1 MRSAGKYSTAA
12 GRSLLQTPTEKS
24 QKNIKAMHQGT
35 QDGDWDTL
43 WQRFALGLK
52 PLESHR
58 QQTQSYSKAPDWHAV
73 LAKLLGIQ
81 CMAAQLTPEVKKKK
95 MTQPGFGTIVLISA
109 NLNTVF
115 STKAKGQL

>member
-1 MRSAGKYSTAA
+1 
-12 GRSLLQTPTEKS
+12 
-24 QKNIKAMHQGT
+24 MHQGT
-35 QDGDWDTL
+35 QDWDWDTL

-58 QQTQSYSKAPDWHAV
+58 QQTQSYSKARLHAV
-73 LAKLLGIQ
+73 FAKLLGIQ

-95 MTQPGFGTIVLISA
+95 MTQPDFGTIVLISA